1 MKFDLAKAL
10 WSVNPNASNMK
21 MSVDAE
27 VYMDPYTETLT
38 EVGCRTILFNDDHH
52 TFDEVID
59 QVILATGCSGTKAEA
74 IAWEVHLRGQACVH
88 EGDLFECI
96 KVSAVLEEIA
106 LHTQVLT

>member
-10 WSVNPNASNMK
+10 WSVSPNRMT
-21 MSVDAE
+21 MSVETEA
-27 VYMDPYTETLT
+27 YMDPYTETLT
-38 EVGCRTILFNDDHH
+38 EVVCRTILFNDDHH

-59 QVILATGCSGTKAEA
+59 QVILATGCSSSKAEA

-88 EGDLFECI
+88 EGELFDCI

>member
-10 WSVNPNASNMK
+10 WSSSTLTSPA

-27 VYMDPYTETLT
+27 VYADYDTETIV
-38 EVGCRTILFNDDHH
+38 EIVCRTILYNDDHH

-59 QVILATGCSGTKAEA
+59 QVMLATGCAPAKAEA
-74 IAWEVHLRGQACVH
+74 IAWEVHIRGQACVY
-88 EGDLFECI
+88 EGELFDCI
-96 KVSAVLEEIA
+96 KVSAVLEDIA

>member
-1 MKFDLAKAL
+1 
-10 WSVNPNASNMK
+10 

-27 VYMDPYTETLT
+27 LYLDPYTETLI

-52 TFDEVID
+52 TFEEVID
-59 QVILATGCSGTKAEA
+59 QVILATGCSSLKAEG

-88 EGDLFECI
+88 EGELFDCI

>member
-1 MKFDLAKAL
+1 MLFDLAKSL
-10 WSVNPNASNMK
+10 WSVTPQ

-27 VYMDPYTETLT
+27 VYLDPYTETLT
-38 EVGCRTILFNDDHH
+38 EVVCRTILYNDDHH

-59 QVILATGCSGTKAEA
+59 QVILATGCSASKAEA
-74 IAWEVHLRGQACVH
+74 IAWEVHIRGRACVY
-88 EGDLFECI
+88 EGELFDCI